1 MDYSDESEIGGLWI
15 VFLAKRLSVSVNG
28 VDQEREPHTP
38 ALATMFSEGPC
49 PWKIPSQGV

>member
-1 MDYSDESEIGGLWI
+1 MDYTDESEIGGLWI

-38 ALATMFSEGPC
+38 ALATMFSEGLC